1 MRCRDPCLCARFINV
16 FEGEKRVESNE
27 IIYWIE
33 IYIVIVAMFKIYDSR
48 GIEGS
53 NDSHIKESL
62 SNGHKGFW
70 VIQKLVGASI
80 NLTIFFFLGECHR
93 KRQQGWTHFKVH
105 SLERSLKVDVA
116 RERVDC
122 NP

>member
-1 MRCRDPCLCARFINV
+1 MKLFIGLK
-16 FEGEKRVESNE
+16 FT
-27 IIYWIE
+27 
-33 IYIVIVAMFKIYDSR
+33 VIVAMFKIYDSR

-70 VIQKLVGASI
+70 VIQKLVGASM
-80 NLTIFFFLGECHR
+80 NLTIFFFLGECQR
-93 KRQQGWTHFKVH
+93 KRQQGCTHFKVH